1 MTKRAL
7 SRNFNINKLSLTQS
21 LNNFQ
26 TREEKLFGNKSFL
39 EIILGLIKKTQIDV
53 LGNNKLTKNSFNF
66 SAIKQTLI
74 GLKNDLSMINK
85 EKEKTVKFLQK
96 IKKDKEINIKGVIY
110 KHSKSKSFANTGK
123 NNFIPNPETL
133 IIENEDDESMKEISQ
148 LKYLNFRVENEIKK
162 VDNLVH
168 RLNFEKDY
176 LNMARFINQSEVDTI
191 YYIKQSNNESVNEIL
206 HDKLIRIR
214 KNFIKRANIKNNQDI
229 HINRILGKI
238 SQCKQDLK
246 DLYDE
251 NNIISEEEKSYI
263 DSIIENYKKN
273 NDNENDN
280 DDESSINDDE
290 DNNSSFESED
300 KDGVNNLHKNDKI
313 INFSDVKE
321 DSNKKIRGNLSHK
334 DSTNNEDTCCN
345 SCEKNQL
352 EVQNYS

>member
-1 MTKRAL
+1 
-7 SRNFNINKLSLTQS
+7 
-21 LNNFQ
+21 
-26 TREEKLFGNKSFL
+26 
-39 EIILGLIKKTQIDV
+39 
-53 LGNNKLTKNSFNF
+53 
-66 SAIKQTLI
+66 
-74 GLKNDLSMINK
+74 
-85 EKEKTVKFLQK
+85 
-96 IKKDKEINIKGVIY
+96 
-110 KHSKSKSFANTGK
+110 
-123 NNFIPNPETL
+123 
-133 IIENEDDESMKEISQ
+133 MKEISQ

-176 LNMARFINQSEVDTI
+176 LNMAHFINQSEVDTI
-191 YYIKQSNNESVNEIL
+191 YIKQSNNDESINEIL

-214 KNFIKRANIKNNQDI
+214 KNFIKRVNIKNNQDI

-280 DDESSINDDE
+280 DESSINDDE

-300 KDGVNNLHKNDKI
+300 KDEVNNLYKNDKI

-352 EVQNYS
+352 EVQNDS